1 MFRTAIRDVVAQMRK
16 DYFQLQ
22 VNQRFYVNAIA
33 MLIVFLLSS
42 VVLGAQNATGVLY
55 IFLVFWIA
63 AICYDMIASYKTIY
77 ETVPGKGF
85 LVLLF
90 TLCTNFAIVLTSQ
103 LVNDIVGVDPS
114 KFPHTITLLSI
125 LSIPFF
131 IVAGIGILYFVL
143 LLVTPFLL
151 MFHTLPDEKSK
162 EVLFPGYSTRPSI
175 PYQKTTL
182 AVQIVSFA
190 FFFGV
195 VLFFSQ
201 KVAHSY
207 ETFLT
212 DFARSFMY
220 DWEMYP
226 KAPCVIE
233 QGSRAAFLGDEK
245 ILVGVKSSTG
255 IAFNI
260 RECRGG
266 GN

>member
-1 MFRTAIRDVVAQMRK
+1 MFRTAIHDAVARIRN
-16 DYFQLQ
+16 DYFLLQ

-33 MLIVFLLSS
+33 MLIIFLLSS
-42 VVLGAQNATGVLY
+42 VVLGPPNVKGVLY

-63 AICYDMIASYKTIY
+63 AICYDLISSYKVIY
-77 ETVPGKGF
+77 ETVLGKGF

-114 KFPHTITLLSI
+114 KFSHTVTLLSI

-143 LLVTPFLL
+143 FLVTPFLL

-162 EVLFPGYSTRPSI
+162 EILFPGYSTRPSI
-175 PYQKTTL
+175 LYQKTTL
-182 AVQIVSFA
+182 AVQIASFA

-212 DFARSFMY
+212 DAARSFLY

-233 QGSRAAFLGDEK
+233 QGSRVAFLDDEK
-245 ILVGVKSSTG
+245 ILLGIKSSTG
-255 IAFNI
+255 ITFNI
-260 RECRGG
+260 RECKGG
-266 GN
+266 R